1 MPCKYGEKQRTLYI
15 RSTRSIRSYRENNF
29 ISTLVTSIVLLPLG
43 QSLNIFPNLSLP
55 IPGNETPNISK
66 NGTMPQA
73 PWLDNVEKKNSW
85 VAGLKEQK
93 S

>member
-1 MPCKYGEKQRTLYI
+1 MAKNKGGYILVLEVLEVIVRITLLAP
-15 RSTRSIRSYRENNF
+15 RSP
-29 ISTLVTSIVLLPLG
+29 VLGSSPLG
-43 QSLNIFPNLSLP
+43 QSLNIFPNFSVR

-85 VAGLKEQK
+85 MAGLKEQK

>member
-1 MPCKYGEKQRTLYI
+1 MAKNKGGYILVLEVVEVIVRITLLAP
-15 RSTRSIRSYRENNF
+15 RSP
-29 ISTLVTSIVLLPLG
+29 VLG
-43 QSLNIFPNLSLP
+43 QSLNIFPNLSVR

-85 VAGLKEQK
+85 MAGLKEQK

>member
-1 MPCKYGEKQRTLYI
+1 MAKNKGSYILEVLEVLEVIVRITLLAPW
-15 RSTRSIRSYRENNF
+15 SP
-29 ISTLVTSIVLLPLG
+29 VLGSLALG
-43 QSLNIFPNLSLP
+43 QSLNIFPNLSVR

-85 VAGLKEQK
+85 MAGLKEQK